1 MRVLEIIAP
10 VLCMLALGLAC
21 KKWKLLSG
29 EGIAN
34 MKTLVTTICLPVA
47 IFHALATASYT
58 SGTWLLVGIML
69 VMLVVSF
76 LLGFAMKPLLKG
88 TFQKYLPFMVSIYEG
103 GLMAYPLFASLCGS
117 ENLSQIAVL
126 DIAGLLFG
134 FSVYMGLLAQVENN
148 EPIDPKKLLQS
159 ALRSPA
165 FLASVLGILA
175 GLTGVVKAL
184 LASSWGGVY
193 TAAESMLTAA
203 MTPVILLVVGYS
215 MDLNRELLKPCLTTI
230 FLRVLLQALMIAGV
244 LLAVHTLVGTNR
256 VVDIAVLCYMSS
268 PATFSM
274 QTFLKSEEGSTYV
287 STTNSLY
294 CIVSLLVYMVL
305 AVTMVP

>member
-21 KKWKLLSG
+21 KKWKVLSG

-34 MKTLVTTICLPVA
+34 MKALVTGICLPVA
-47 IFHALATASYT
+47 IFHALATAAYSA
-58 SGTWLLVGIML
+58 GTWLLVGIML
-69 VMLVVSF
+69 IMLVVSF

-88 TFQKYLPFMVSIYEG
+88 RFQKYLPFMVSVYEG

-134 FSVYMGLLAQVENN
+134 FSVYMGLLAQVEDGQ
-148 EPIDPKKLLQS
+148 PIDPGKLLQS
-159 ALRSPA
+159 ALHSPP

-175 GLTGVVKAL
+175 GLTGIIRAL
-184 LASSWGGVY
+184 LASPWGGIY
-193 TAAESMLTAA
+193 TAAEGMLTAA
-203 MTPVILLVVGYS
+203 MTPIILLVVGYS
-215 MDLNRELLKPCLTTI
+215 MSLSRELLRPCLQTI
-230 FLRVLLQALMIAGV
+230 LLRFLLQALMAAGV
-244 LLAVHTLVGTNR
+244 LLAVHTFIGSSR
-256 VVDIAVLCYMSS
+256 VVDIAIVCYMSA

-274 QTFLKSEEGSTYV
+274 QTFLKTEAGCTYV

-294 CIVSLLVYMVL
+294 CIVSLLVYLVL
-305 AVTMVP
+305 AVTLAP